1 MQPCT
6 DTGLKTKSEDFLP
19 TDQSSRYS
27 ILKVILLGKQRYNTR
42 KYGTALQFAFTVLRD
57 NTRSHFN
64 FLVNLQ
70 KQNKTKGVSISD
82 FYQPTYE
89 TTSICIQSRAPV
101 TITYTTSFLEPYKTG
116 TVFFRT
122 KSSELSS
129 VLIVLVLLVTD
140 CLLFVLIG
148 I

>member
-19 TDQSSRYS
+19 TNQSSRYS
-27 ILKVILLGKQRYNTR
+27 ILKVILLSKQRYNTR

-70 KQNKTKGVSISD
+70 KQNETKGISIPD
-82 FYQPTYE
+82 FYQPMYE
-89 TTSICIQSRAPV
+89 TTSIYS
-101 TITYTTSFLEPYKTG
+101 TYSQGHL
-116 TVFFRT
+116 
-122 KSSELSS
+122 
-129 VLIVLVLLVTD
+129 
-140 CLLFVLIG
+140 
-148 I
+148 